1 MCTERMGSQW
11 SKVAERPTW
20 RDKAVHCSVFIFDVI
35 GTLSEFWKKEET
47 FTSEKSEVFEEAFLE
62 GEQLDR
68 RLSDHKN
75 VF

>member
-1 MCTERMGSQW
+1 M
-11 SKVAERPTW
+11 
-20 RDKAVHCSVFIFDVI
+20 FISDVM
-35 GTLSEFWKKEET
+35 LQEFCKNEET
-47 FTSEKSEVFEEAFLE
+47 LTSEKREVFEEAFLE

>member
-1 MCTERMGSQW
+1 M
-11 SKVAERPTW
+11 
-20 RDKAVHCSVFIFDVI
+20 FIFDVI
-35 GTLSEFWKKEET
+35 GILSEFRKNGET

>member
-1 MCTERMGSQW
+1 M
-11 SKVAERPTW
+11 
-20 RDKAVHCSVFIFDVI
+20 FISDVI
-35 GTLSEFWKKEET
+35 GILSEFWENEEI
-47 FTSEKSEVFEEAFLE
+47 FTSEKREVFEEAFLE